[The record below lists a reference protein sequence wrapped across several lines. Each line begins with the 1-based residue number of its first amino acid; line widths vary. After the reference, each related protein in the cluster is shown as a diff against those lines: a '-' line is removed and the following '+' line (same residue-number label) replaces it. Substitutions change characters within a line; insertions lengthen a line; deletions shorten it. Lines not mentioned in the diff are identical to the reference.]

1 MGECQPEVLVLDVL
15 GLSAGAASGVPPA
28 RRAWGSAGRRD
39 GANVACRGPRKG
51 PAHAGQ
57 RRHRAL
63 PLLPHS
69 PDRPGHR
76 RGRRP
81 GPGPGPGTRQGR
93 SPAHRLG
100 RQSRGR
106 HHRLREHGLDCI
118 PLALDVTS
126 KASIDA
132 AFDTLEADGDSPDIL
147 VNNAGV
153 SLRNSA
159 LEATPEE
166 FDTTLSLKL
175 RGTYFTAQRAARAM
189 RRRGHGCIIS
199 LASIG
204 GLVVDGERS
213 SVYDA
218 SKAAVV
224 HVTRNMAYEWGPHGI
239 RVNSIAP
246 DYMPTNMTS
255 DLLPTPEAEERIVRD
270 HIPLSRVGEPS
281 DPSGAVVFLAAQASS
296 YITGHTL
303 TVDGGWTAAL

>member
-1 MGECQPEVLVLDVL
+1 MRGSDATVHSLFSLTGRTALVTGAAGGL
-15 GLSAGAASGVPPA
+15 GLAQALALGRAGARLVASDISHEAAVT
-28 RRAWGSAGRRD
+28 
-39 GANVACRGPRKG
+39 ACD
-51 PAHAGQ
+51 Q
-57 RRHRAL
+57 
-63 PLLPHS
+63 
-69 PDRPGHR
+69 
-76 RGRRP
+76 
-81 GPGPGPGTRQGR
+81 
-93 SPAHRLG
+93 
-100 RQSRGR
+100 
-106 HHRLREHGLDCI
+106 LREHGLDCV

-126 KASIDA
+126 EASIDA
-132 AFDTLEADGDSPDIL
+132 AFDTLEAGGDSPDIL

-166 FDTTLSLKL
+166 FDTTLSINL

-189 RRRGHGCIIS
+189 RRRGHGRIINLS
-199 LASIG
+199 SIG

-224 HVTRNMAYEWGPHGI
+224 HVTRNMAYEWGPYGI

-246 DYMPTNMTS
+246 GYMRTTMTS
-255 DLLPTPEAEERIVRD
+255 DLLPTPESEARIVAG
-270 HIPLSRVGEPS
+270 HIPLGRVGEP
-281 DPSGAVVFLAAQASS
+281 DDLSGAVVFLASQASS

>member
-1 MGECQPEVLVLDVL
+1 MRGTDATVHSLFSLTGRTALVTGAAGGL
-15 GLSAGAASGVPPA
+15 GLAQALALGRAGARVVASDV
-28 RRAWGSAGRRD
+28 SHE
-39 GANVACRGPRKG
+39 GANTAC
-51 PAHAGQ
+51 
-57 RRHRAL
+57 
-63 PLLPHS
+63 
-69 PDRPGHR
+69 D
-76 RGRRP
+76 
-81 GPGPGPGTRQGR
+81 
-93 SPAHRLG
+93 
-100 RQSRGR
+100 
-106 HHRLREHGLDCI
+106 RLREHGVDCI

-126 KASIDA
+126 TESIDA
-132 AFDTLEADGDSPDIL
+132 AFDTLEAGGDSLDVL

-166 FDTTLSLKL
+166 FDTTFSVNL

-189 RRRGHGCIIS
+189 RRRGHGSVINLS
-199 LASIG
+199 SIG

-246 DYMPTNMTS
+246 GYMRTGMTS
-255 DLLPTPEAEERIVRD
+255 DLLPTPEVEERIVRD
-270 HIPLSRVGEPS
+270 HIPLGRVGEP
-281 DPSGAVVFLAAQASS
+281 DDLSGAVVFLASRASS

>member
-1 MGECQPEVLVLDVL
+1 MRDSDATVHSLFSLTGETALVTGAAGGL
-15 GLSAGAASGVPPA
+15 GLAQAQALGRAGARLIISDVSHEAA
-28 RRAWGSAGRRD
+28 KT
-39 GANVACRGPRKG
+39 ACDRLQE
-51 PAHAGQ
+51 HAV
-57 RRHRAL
+57 
-63 PLLPHS
+63 
-69 PDRPGHR
+69 
-76 RGRRP
+76 
-81 GPGPGPGTRQGR
+81 
-93 SPAHRLG
+93 
-100 RQSRGR
+100 
-106 HHRLREHGLDCI
+106 DCI

-132 AFDTLEADGDSPDIL
+132 AFDTLEANGYSPDIL

-159 LEATPEE
+159 LEATLEE
-166 FDTTLSLKL
+166 FDTTLSINL

-189 RRRGHGCIIS
+189 RRRGHGRIIN

-246 DYMPTNMTS
+246 GYMRTNMTS

-270 HIPLSRVGEPS
+270 HIPLGRVGEPG
-281 DPSGAVVFLAAQASS
+281 DLSGAVVFLASQASS
-296 YITGHTL
+296 YVTGHTL

>member
-1 MGECQPEVLVLDVL
+1 MRGSDATVHSLFSLTGQTALVTGAAGGL
-15 GLSAGAASGVPPA
+15 GLAQALALGRAGARLITSDVSHEAA
-28 RRAWGSAGRRD
+28 KT
-39 GANVACRGPRKG
+39 ACDRLQE
-51 PAHAGQ
+51 HAV
-57 RRHRAL
+57 
-63 PLLPHS
+63 
-69 PDRPGHR
+69 
-76 RGRRP
+76 
-81 GPGPGPGTRQGR
+81 
-93 SPAHRLG
+93 
-100 RQSRGR
+100 
-106 HHRLREHGLDCI
+106 DCI

-132 AFDTLEADGDSPDIL
+132 AFDTLEANGYSPDIL

-159 LEATPEE
+159 LEATLEE
-166 FDTTLSLKL
+166 FDTTLSINL

-189 RRRGHGCIIS
+189 RRRGHGRIIN

-246 DYMPTNMTS
+246 GYMRTNMTS

-270 HIPLSRVGEPS
+270 HIPLGRVGEPN
-281 DPSGAVVFLAAQASS
+281 DLSGAVVFLASQASS
-296 YITGHTL
+296 YVTGHTL

>member
-1 MGECQPEVLVLDVL
+1 MRGSDATVHSLFSLTGQTALVTGAAGGL
-15 GLSAGAASGVPPA
+15 GLAQALALGRAGARLITSDVSHEAA
-28 RRAWGSAGRRD
+28 KT
-39 GANVACRGPRKG
+39 ACDRLQE
-51 PAHAGQ
+51 HAV
-57 RRHRAL
+57 
-63 PLLPHS
+63 
-69 PDRPGHR
+69 
-76 RGRRP
+76 
-81 GPGPGPGTRQGR
+81 
-93 SPAHRLG
+93 
-100 RQSRGR
+100 
-106 HHRLREHGLDCI
+106 DCI

-132 AFDTLEADGDSPDIL
+132 AFDTLEANGDSPDIL

-159 LEATPEE
+159 LEATLEE
-166 FDTTLSLKL
+166 FDTTLSINL

-189 RRRGHGCIIS
+189 RSRGHGRIIN

-246 DYMPTNMTS
+246 GYMRTNMTS

-270 HIPLSRVGEPS
+270 HIPLGRVGEPS
-281 DPSGAVVFLAAQASS
+281 DLSGAVVFLASQASS
-296 YITGHTL
+296 YVTGHTL